1 MNLPQD
7 FFRTEVSTKWNTTI
21 AGNFYISTLPTPENG
36 YLVINPLS
44 ASKREIVRY
53 TGKGTDGGG
62 NYITIAADADRG
74 LGGTTAQ
81 THEIGEPVRMNITS
95 LHWQEVQDAVDA
107 IVAAGAENASTTQK
121 GFSKLSV
128 APASATEPIA
138 VGTNDPRVPDADPDT
153 LYIKPSALVA
163 TSAGAGDAGKGVKL
177 NAAGQLDQTFTKSPI
192 VRTYTSGA
200 TWIKSTG
207 LKYVI
212 AEVQGGG
219 GGGAASYK
227 TSDDEAGGGGGGGGY
242 SKKLIAVASLGA
254 TETVT
259 VGGGGAG
266 GIESDTAALRNGS
279 AGGTSSFGS
288 HCSATG
294 GAGGI
299 EDGNGGL
306 GGDGSNGDLNIGGSD
321 GGPKVDPSG
330 LDAAASGSGGD
341 SHLGG
346 GGGGKFGDA
355 TDARPGNLY
364 GGGGGGACGT
374 SRVAGGAGA
383 AGIVI
388 VTEFYN

>member
-7 FFRTEVSTKWNTTI
+7 FFRTEVSTKWNTAI

-53 TGKGTDGGG
+53 TGTGTDGGG
-62 NYITIAADADRG
+62 NYVTIAADADRG

-128 APASATEPIA
+128 APASASEPIA

-153 LYIKPSALVA
+153 LYVKPGDLVA

-192 VRTYTSGA
+192 VRTYTSNA
-200 TWIKSTG
+200 TWTKPTG

-219 GGGAASYK
+219 GNGGARTGSGTADNAGS
-227 TSDDEAGGGGGGGGY
+227 GGGAGGY
-242 SKKLIAVASLGA
+242 SKKMILASGLGS

-259 VGGGGAG
+259 VGGAGA
-266 GIESDTAALRNGS
+266 
-279 AGGTSSFGS
+279 TSSFGS

-294 GAGGI
+294 G
-299 EDGNGGL
+299 
-306 GGDGSNGDLNIGGSD
+306 SNGETGGSS
-321 GGPKVDPSG
+321 K
-330 LDAAASGSGGD
+330 ASAGVGSGGD
-341 SHLGG
+341 MNLAGG
-346 GGGGKFGDA
+346 RGFGATGTDGDGDYTSGGEGGYGMFGFTYGSGGKGSDRSSSNGE
-355 TDARPGNLY
+355 DGK
-364 GGGGGGACGT
+364 G
-374 SRVAGGAGA
+374 
-383 AGIVI
+383 GIVI
-388 VTEFYN
+388 VTEYYN